1 MRLEL
6 IKSIKFCPKYHPG
19 AIYNSRELNNL
30 ITIPHYV
37 TKECDFDM
45 NSIKFSSKI
54 NSTVQNSLIYVSKIS
69 RKRNFEELEIE
80 IQTNGIQNQKRI
92 RVEA

>member
-6 IKSIKFCPKYHPG
+6 IKSIKFCPKYHPD
-19 AIYNSRELNNL
+19 
-30 ITIPHYV
+30 YV

>member
-1 MRLEL
+1 MDPMINCILKLQTQFVR
-6 IKSIKFCPKYHPG
+6 SDDVNFCSDNRFNRGH
-19 AIYNSRELNNL
+19 
-30 ITIPHYV
+30 
-37 TKECDFDM
+37 
-45 NSIKFSSKI
+45 IKFSSKI